1 MESNSKAKE
10 GEEKEEKKFPE
21 PADVGIEMEN
31 GYEESISGQA
41 ATQRCV

>member
-10 GEEKEEKKFPE
+10 GDDNQDKNFPE
-21 PADVGIEMEN
+21 PVDVGIEMED